1 MPRPTPP
8 PSPTRRPVASPS
20 AWLRRSAGLALAA
33 AGLLLASPAARAQI
47 VHEKPGAVKA
57 ANRRALREALSTGSP
72 YKESHLDVTPDRLR
86 RGEST
91 QPAPEGS
98 DELDYKRVAAP
109 RHRSAGLLGLGR
121 RHKKK
126 R

>member
-1 MPRPTPP
+1 MR
-8 PSPTRRPVASPS
+8 
-20 AWLRRSAGLALAA
+20 ALVA
-33 AGLLLASPAARAQI
+33 AGLLLSSLAATAQI
-47 VHEKPGAVKA
+47 VHEKPADVKA
-57 ANRRALREALSTGSP
+57 ANRRALREALNTGSP

-91 QPAPEGS
+91 QPTPEGS

-109 RHRSAGLLGLGR
+109 RHKSTGLLGR